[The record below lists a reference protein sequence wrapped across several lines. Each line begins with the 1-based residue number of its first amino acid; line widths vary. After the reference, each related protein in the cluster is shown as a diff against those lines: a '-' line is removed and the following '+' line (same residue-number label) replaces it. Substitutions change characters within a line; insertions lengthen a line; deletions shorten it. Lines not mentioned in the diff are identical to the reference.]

1 MKLVL
6 ASTSKIR
13 RHLLHNAGVKVALAS
28 PPVDEYELL
37 AQNPTWEVSS
47 IAINLAAA
55 KALSVS
61 KNAAGTTV
69 IGADQILIFNGKQI
83 HKPATIAEARKQ
95 LVSLRGSEHHL
106 RTAICC
112 ASEDKIIWHHV
123 SDATLQMRP
132 FSDEFLDAY
141 LDQIGKDAL
150 TSVGAY
156 KLESLG
162 IQLFKNIA
170 GDYFTILGLP
180 LIPLLTFLRS
190 RGHLPT

>member
-13 RHLLHNAGVKVALAS
+13 RHLLHNAGVKVILAS
-28 PPVDEYELL
+28 PLVDEYELL

-47 IAINLAAA
+47 IASNLAAA

-61 KNAAGTTV
+61 NDAAGTTV

-83 HKPATIAEARKQ
+83 RKPSTIAEARKQ
-95 LVSLRGSEHHL
+95 LIALRGSEHQL

-123 SDATLQMRP
+123 SDAKLQMRP

-141 LDQIGKDAL
+141 LDQIGTDAL

-162 IQLFKNIA
+162 IQLFETIA

-180 LIPLLTFLRS
+180 LIPLLAFLRS
-190 RGHLPT
+190 QGHLPT